1 MIARRGAEAC
11 PMRIGQ
17 TRGFG
22 EHCTVGIDN
31 GGGQTK
37 GGEAQTDE
45 MGALEAAMDAAGDG
59 VDGGGI
65 IAGLEADGLAEQRQA
80 IFGRATIAPGGDQP
94 KGERGSDGRQGYWR
108 CRGSVGPKVAMPAAA
123 ATAPATQTRWAKR
136 AMTP

>member
-1 MIARRGAEAC
+1 
-11 PMRIGQ
+11 MRIGQ

-31 GGGQTK
+31 GGGQTE

-65 IAGLEADGLAEQRQA
+65 IAGLEADGLTEQRQA

-94 KGERGSDGRQGYWR
+94 KGERGSDGRQGYGDAGQR
-108 CRGSVGPKVAMPAAA
+108 RAESGHARSCRGGACDPDQMGKACHDAL
-123 ATAPATQTRWAKR
+123 TQH
-136 AMTP
+136 